1 MSLSDNAKPGRRAV
15 LAGMGAAASTAVL
28 AACGFSPAYGPNGI
42 GTRLRNQI
50 VADAP
55 DSRTEYAFVAQL
67 EDRLGRNL
75 SAPYA
80 LRYALTTSEDGV
92 AITADQVTQRY
103 HIAGQLTYSVVEQAS
118 QTVLTRA
125 CIFYTELTT
134 QNKFGLL
141 IEYYFGLQPNK
152 MFVVMNG

>member
-92 AITADQVTQRY
+92 AITADGWVAVTDALAWANRGRQQGGFDEDAVRANAEEWGQRPGWA
-103 HIAGQLTYSVVEQAS
+103 HCEGRVGRSVN
-118 QTVLTRA
+118 
-125 CIFYTELTT
+125 F
-134 QNKFGLL
+134 
-141 IEYYFGLQPNK
+141 
-152 MFVVMNG
+152 